1 MRVRRWWLW
10 AWTIA
15 CFGAGI
21 LGGSLGVER
30 WQISSLTVGFVV
42 VLAAIF
48 ILGFGWWRE
57 FHLARQRLR
66 QVQRRPRIVAM
77 GGGTGLSVVLRGLKE
92 FDLDLTAVVTVADD
106 GGSSGRLRAD
116 FAMPPP
122 GDIRNCLVALA
133 DTEPL
138 LERLLQFRFPAGEG
152 LAGHSFGNLFLAA
165 MTHIMGDFE
174 SAIRET
180 SRVLAVRGRVLPAVK
195 EDVVLRAVLTDG
207 RVVEGESNIPLAGQ
221 PVERVELFPQDLH
234 PLPEVLR
241 AIAEADAIVVG
252 PGSLYT
258 SILPNLLVPEIATAV
273 ATSAAKKIYV
283 CNVMTQPGE
292 TDSLSAAQ
300 HVQAIYRHVSRRLF
314 DYILVNAATLP
325 PEAVSQYKAQ
335 GAFPVRID
343 MEALNDLGLRVIA
356 RDFVHYATYARHDS
370 RRIAEQIVSLIGY
383 ERQNPAGRTH
393 RHGGDSLGE

>member
-1 MRVRRWWLW
+1 MRPWWLT

-15 CFGAGI
+15 CIGIGI
-21 LGGSLGVER
+21 LAGTLRLAHWQHGVALGGIILS
-30 WQISSLTVGFVV
+30 
-42 VLAAIF
+42 AAI
-48 ILGFGWWRE
+48 LLLVYGLWRDM
-57 FHLARQRLR
+57 RKTRLR
-66 QVQRRPRIVAM
+66 AKQSARRLKIVVI
-77 GGGTGLSVVLRGLKE
+77 GGGTGLSVMLRGLKE
-92 FDLDLTAVVTVADD
+92 FDVDITAVVTVADD
-106 GGSSGRLRAD
+106 GGSSGRLRND

-195 EDVVLRAVLTDG
+195 EDVTLRAVLDDG
-207 RVVEGESNIPLAGQ
+207 SIVEGESNIPRAGKKIK
-221 PVERVELFPQDLH
+221 ELQVVPRDLE
-234 PLPEVLR
+234 PLPEVLV
-241 AIAEADAIVVG
+241 ALQQADAIVVG

-258 SILPNLLVPEIATAV
+258 SVLPNLIIPGMSDAIRN
-273 ATSAAKKIYV
+273 SPAKAIYI

-292 TDSLSAAQ
+292 TDSLSASS
-300 HVQAIYRHVSRRLF
+300 HVEAIYNHVGPNLF
-314 DYILVNAATLP
+314 DYVLVNASKLP
-325 PEAVSQYKAQ
+325 E
-335 GAFPVRID
+335 
-343 MEALNDLGLRVIA
+343 EALEQYQAQDSYPVQADIESLHKLGLKVIA

-370 RRIAEQIVSLIGY
+370 HLIAEQVVGLVGY
-383 ERQNPAGRTH
+383 HRQTAENV
-393 RHGGDSLGE
+393 

>member
-1 MRVRRWWLW
+1 MRHWWLW
-10 AWTIA
+10 AWTIG
-15 CFGAGI
+15 CFGCGI
-21 LGGSLGVER
+21 LAGAVGLKR
-30 WQISSLTVGFVV
+30 WQDHGFLLGAAVLVVAMSL
-42 VLAAIF
+42 LA
-48 ILGFGWWRE
+48 FGWWRE
-57 FHLARQRLR
+57 MREARRRARQI
-66 QVQRRPRIVAM
+66 QRRPRIVAL

-92 FDLDLTAVVTVADD
+92 FDVDLTAVVTVADD
-106 GGSSGRLRAD
+106 GGSSGRLRSD

-180 SRVLAVRGRVLPAVK
+180 SRVLAVRGRVLPAVR

-207 RVVEGESNIPLAGQ
+207 TVVEGESNIPLAAGQ
-221 PVERVELFPQDLH
+221 VERVELVPNDLK
-234 PLPEVLR
+234 PLPEVLE

-258 SILPNLLVPEIATAV
+258 SILPNLLVPGLAEAITN
-273 ATSAAKKIYV
+273 SSAKKVFV

-292 TDSLSAAQ
+292 TDAFSAAR
-300 HVQAIYRHVSRRLF
+300 HVEAIYRHVPQPLF
-314 DYILVNAATLP
+314 DYIIVNAAPLP
-325 PEAVSQYKAQ
+325 DEALEKYQAQ
-335 GAFPVRID
+335 NSYPVLVD
-343 MEALNDLGLRVIA
+343 MEALHRLGLRVIA

-370 RRIAEQIVSLIGY
+370 RLIAEQIVGLIGY
-383 ERQNPAGRTH
+383 ERQNTAA
-393 RHGGDSLGE
+393 SK